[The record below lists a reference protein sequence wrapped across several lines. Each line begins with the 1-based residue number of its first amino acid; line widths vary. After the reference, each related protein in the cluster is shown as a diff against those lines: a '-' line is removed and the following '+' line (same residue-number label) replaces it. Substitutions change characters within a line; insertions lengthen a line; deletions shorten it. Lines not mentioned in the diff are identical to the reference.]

1 MALCLPGLRAASL
14 SALLRRLVLL
24 TLLGATGLLASGC
37 GFALRQPPE
46 LARKHIALRGF
57 DRNSGMADELRRQLR
72 ASPGVTVV
80 EMQDPA
86 DAVLTAL
93 QDTLDRVVAA
103 STAAGQV
110 TEITLHARLRF
121 EVRDA
126 AGRLLIASTELQLS
140 RDMSYSEN
148 AALAKAQEARLMGR
162 AMQADLAS
170 QVLRRLAAL
179 PAAPAVQAP

>member
-72 ASPGVTVV
+72 AGGGEVADDV
-80 EMQDPA
+80 EGDQRGAADPA
-86 DAVLTAL
+86 RRPLDHL
-93 QDTLDRVVAA
+93 QRHVWHPNQPQMH
-103 STAAGQV
+103 G
-110 TEITLHARLRF
+110 
-121 EVRDA
+121 
-126 AGRLLIASTELQLS
+126 S
-140 RDMSYSEN
+140 RANS
-148 AALAKAQEARLMGR
+148 
-162 AMQADLAS
+162 
-170 QVLRRLAAL
+170 
-179 PAAPAVQAP
+179 